1 MLLVFSHVL
10 AFCVLFIDS
19 LFDLFN
25 NNDIP
30 DEFAV
35 TGIIVGIVLHAAYSY
50 FSGSPEAIIWSLG
63 AGAVF
68 SVYGWAAYWKGMWG
82 GADAM
87 LLSMIGF
94 AIPTGVAASGQL
106 LNPLVHVLDLVFNF
120 MISAVF
126 VMILTSSA
134 YFYRSEN
141 GFSDILSKL
150 AERKKIISAELVFSM
165 VFAFFLMSQGMNG
178 AAFFALIF
186 SLLLLFEVLRI
197 IEKDF
202 FVREIAVE
210 DLEGGEVPVSGQGLG
225 ERVKGLKE
233 EDIEEIEQKSI
244 EVREG
249 IPMVP
254 AFLLGLLITE
264 LTGIGVWIVFAF
276 H

>member
-25 NNDIP
+25 DNDIP

-35 TGIIVGIVLHAAYSY
+35 TGIIGGIVLHAAYSY

-63 AGAVF
+63 AGAAF
-68 SVYGWAAYWKGMWG
+68 SVYGWTAYYKGMWG

-94 AIPTGVAASGQL
+94 AVPTGVAASGRL
-106 LNPLVHVLDLVFNF
+106 LSPVVHMLDLIFNF
-120 MISAVF
+120 MISAVL
-126 VMILTSSA
+126 VMILTSMA
-134 YFYRSEN
+134 YFYSSDN
-141 GFSDILSKL
+141 GFSDIISKL
-150 AERKKIISAELVFSM
+150 EERKKILSAELIFSLVFSLI
-165 VFAFFLMSQGMNG
+165 LMSQGMNG
-178 AAFFALIF
+178 ATFFAVIL

-202 FVREIAVE
+202 FVREVAVE
-210 DLEGGEVPVSGQGLG
+210 ELEGGEVPVSGQGLG
-225 ERVKGLKE
+225 DRVKGLKE
-233 EDIEEIEQKSI
+233 EDIEEIEQDSI
-244 EVREG
+244 EIRSGV
-249 IPMVP
+249 PMVP
-254 AFLLGLLITE
+254 AFLLGLLLTD
-264 LTGIGVWIVFAF
+264 LTGIGVWIIFAF